1 MLQKPTNEIMGP
13 ILLSRSQEDS
23 SKIKSSG
30 DLLRNSSRTEVM
42 GNGKNC
48 QRKSC
53 YNCKKINFEMLQKA
67 TYETMGPILLSRSQG
82 DCSKIKNSRDLLRN
96 SSRTEDM
103 KKNLPK
109 KKLLHLYKK
118 INFGI
123 LQNQRYETMGPI
135 LLSRSQND
143 SAKIKIGEIYC

>member
-1 MLQKPTNEIMGP
+1 MA
-13 ILLSRSQEDS
+13 
-23 SKIKSSG
+23 KIVKEKVV
-30 DLLRNSSRTEVM
+30 TIA
-42 GNGKNC
+42 
-48 QRKSC
+48 
-53 YNCKKINFEMLQKA
+53 KKINFEMLQKA